1 MEADMQFNKVRHA
14 NGLHCLTPVH
24 HKAPTPDTL
33 KDWLRALGWAALI
46 ALAVVTLHSLLP

>member
-1 MEADMQFNKVRHA
+1 MQFNKVRHA

-24 HKAPTPDTL
+24 SKASTPDTL

-46 ALAVVTLHSLLP
+46 ALAVVTLHSVLP